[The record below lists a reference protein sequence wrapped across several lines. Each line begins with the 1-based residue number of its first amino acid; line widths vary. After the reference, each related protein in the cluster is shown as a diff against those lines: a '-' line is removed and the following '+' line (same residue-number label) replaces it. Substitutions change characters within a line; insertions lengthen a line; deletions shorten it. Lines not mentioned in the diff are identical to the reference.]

1 VESKCVILDLVVAK
15 QNINITNNKNNAYE
29 LNRHFQVTWALNPPW
44 AKSILSFGGKVTRA
58 QSKVCAL
65 GSKAKISY
73 WFLSL
78 ILYCNH
84 VGYCKALLTIMLGV
98 KVKEHY
104 FLKNNIHVANEKL
117 YFAKGPKT
125 LHRLFVM

>member
-1 VESKCVILDLVVAK
+1 VESRCVILDLVVAK
-15 QNINITNNKNNAYE
+15 QNISITNKRNNAYE

-44 AKSILSFGGKVTRA
+44 AKSILSFGGKVIEA

-78 ILYCNH
+78 IVYCNH
-84 VGYCKALLTIMLGV
+84 VGCRKALLIIMLGV
-98 KVKEHY
+98 KMKEHY
-104 FLKNNIHVANEKL
+104 FLKNNIYVANKKL

>member
-1 VESKCVILDLVVAK
+1 VESKCVILDLVVEK
-15 QNINITNNKNNAYE
+15 QNINIINKRNNAYG
-29 LNRHFQVTWALNPPW
+29 LYRHFQVTWALNLPW
-44 AKSILSFGGKVTRA
+44 AKSILSFSGKIIQS

-73 WFLSL
+73 WFLNL
-78 ILYCNH
+78 IIYFNH

-98 KVKEHY
+98 KMKEHY
-104 FLKNNIHVANEKL
+104 FLKINIHVANKKL